1 MPPFLLQEIS
11 VVKGSGKVEQAKNKR
26 NWETGKIVVK
36 AEIIWKDKKAI
47 LLKQKKGRAAEG
59 QSNGAL
65 RGLFRHQHQWIL
77 ETLKHTLKH
86 L

>member
-1 MPPFLLQEIS
+1 MYYDSNKNFFFSALPLFLLQEIS

-47 LLKQKKGRAAEG
+47 LLKQKKAAPPKANPMEP
-59 QSNGAL
+59 
-65 RGLFRHQHQWIL
+65 
-77 ETLKHTLKH
+77 
-86 L
+86 